1 MAEETFPNN
10 AAFSCSSGKYKTGL
24 ETFNNNESE
33 NKNIEEGS
41 LACQGASDESYY
53 QDLRERRTFSEYQLA
68 LNYREVS
75 MHRSVQKSNKHQQVM
90 SLWLQ
95 ATHLTRGQRE

>member
-10 AAFSCSSGKYKTGL
+10 AAFSCSSGKYKIGL
-24 ETFNNNESE
+24 ETFDNNESE

-41 LACQGASDESYY
+41 LACQGASDGSYY
-53 QDLRERRTFSEYQLA
+53 QDLRERRTFFEYQLA

-75 MHRSVQKSNKHQQVM
+75 TDQSRNRTNTNKS
-90 SLWLQ
+90 
-95 ATHLTRGQRE
+95 